1 MSDYRFRGIS
11 LSAGNAAPQ
20 IGLGYDNPSGWY
32 AGAFASKVS
41 LREVDSNA
49 QLTAYGGYSRRLES
63 GLGWELGVTR
73 TEFVPTPNYRYSE
86 VFAGLSSD
94 SFNARIY
101 FSPNYFGQSARS
113 IYAELNGAYPIRER
127 LRLLGHIGYLRTFSD
142 NEYLASYA
150 ATRFDTRVG
159 VGAGIANWEFNLA
172 WVAIERSRAKYRYGD
187 RDSPTLVLSASCS
200 F

>member
-1 MSDYRFRGIS
+1 M
-11 LSAGNAAPQ
+11 N
-20 IGLGYDNPSGWY
+20 LGYDNPSGWY
-32 AGAFASKVS
+32 AGAFASRLALQKIRS
-41 LREVDSNA
+41 DT
-49 QLTAYGGYSRRLES
+49 QLIGYGGYSRRLES
-63 GLGWELGVTR
+63 GLGWEIGVTHSAFLSA
-73 TEFVPTPNYRYSE
+73 THYNYSE

-94 SFNARIY
+94 DFNARIY

-127 LRLLGHIGYLRTFSD
+127 LRLTGHIGFLRSFSD

-159 VGAGIANWEFNLA
+159 VSAGIANWEFNLA
-172 WVAIERSRAKYRYGD
+172 WVATERSRAKYRYGD
-187 RDSPTLVLSASCS
+187 RDSPALVLSTSYS

>member
-1 MSDYRFRGIS
+1 M
-11 LSAGNAAPQ
+11 
-20 IGLGYDNPSGWY
+20 GYDNPSGWY
-32 AGAFASKVS
+32 AGGFASKVS
-41 LREVDSNA
+41 LRELDSNA

-63 GLGWELGVTR
+63 GLGWELGATG
-73 TEFVPTPNYRYSE
+73 TEFLRAADYRYTE

-94 SFNARIY
+94 NFNGRIY

-127 LRLLGHIGYLRTFSD
+127 LRLLGHIGYLGSFSD
-142 NEYLASYA
+142 NEKLASYA
-150 ATRFDTRVG
+150 ATRFDTRIG
-159 VGAGIANWEFNLA
+159 VSAGIANWEFNLA

-187 RDSPTLVLSASCS
+187 RDSPTLVLSTSYS